1 MGRHVDVVLFDFS
14 GTLFDDA
21 AVLTADAVRD
31 AAGARG
37 VPLDHGQAT
46 RLIEVSLATAD
57 SPDGRTRREGCD
69 RSVSRHRAV
78 WTELLTAAATG
89 FLPDQPPEVLA
100 DAVYAC
106 LSDPLCWQPYP
117 DTVPVLTA
125 LHGAGVTIGVVS
137 NIGWDIRPAFAALGV
152 DGLVSRFTLSCEHGM
167 VKPEPGLFETACA
180 GLEVPVERI
189 LFVGD
194 DPVRDGAATAVGM
207 PVYLLPH
214 HRAVDRPRGLAGV
227 LTLAGL

>member
-1 MGRHVDVVLFDFS
+1 MDRHVDVVLFDFA

-21 AVLTADAVRD
+21 AVLTVGAVRD

-37 VPLDHGQAT
+37 VPLDDGQAA
-46 RLIEVSLATAD
+46 RLIELSLATAD
-57 SPDGRTRREGCD
+57 SPAGRTRRDGCD
-69 RSVSRHRAV
+69 RSASRHRAV
-78 WTELLTAAATG
+78 WTELLTTAATG
-89 FLPDQPPEVLA
+89 FLPDHPPEVLA

-106 LSDPLCWQPYP
+106 LTDPLCWQPYP
-117 DTVPVLTA
+117 DTVLVLTA
-125 LHGAGVTIGVVS
+125 LHGAGVAIGVVS

-152 DGLVSRFTLSCEHGM
+152 DGLVRGFTLSCEHGM
-167 VKPEPGLFETACA
+167 VKPEPGLFEAACA
-180 GLEVPVERI
+180 ELEVPVERV

-194 DPVRDGAATAVGM
+194 DPVRDGAATVVGM

-227 LTLAGL
+227 LALAGC

>member
-1 MGRHVDVVLFDFS
+1 MDRRVDVVLFDFA

-21 AVLTADAVRD
+21 AVLTVDAVRD

-37 VPLDHGQAT
+37 IPLDDGQAA
-46 RLIEVSLATAD
+46 RLIEMSLATAD
-57 SPDGRTRREGCD
+57 SPAGLARRDGCD
-69 RSVSRHRAV
+69 RSVTRHRAV
-78 WTELLTAAATG
+78 WTELLTTAATG
-89 FLPDQPPEVLA
+89 FLPDRPPEVLA

-106 LSDPLCWQPYP
+106 LTNPLCWQPYP

-125 LHGAGVTIGVVS
+125 LHEAGVAVGVVS

-152 DGLVSRFTLSCEHGM
+152 DGMVRGFTLSCEHGM
-167 VKPEPGLFETACA
+167 VKPEPGLFEAARA
-180 GLEVPVERI
+180 GWDVPAERV

-214 HRAVDRPRGLAGV
+214 HRAVDRPRGLAGA
-227 LTLAGL
+227 LALAGC